1 MTEHSHLLRM
11 VFVIVFVFGALQLPT
26 LAAADDKPM
35 AALDVLKDRFA
46 VAAAL
51 PEAEQVTAYRDIR
64 DGLDRLIANHPESD
78 FAISILLRRSPPGL
92 DLSAIYAALRD
103 ARDTRIATRRS
114 AAPAAPAP
122 LKPAPPKAV
131 EPPVGTSD
139 AAAALPTLFSTP
151 ESVISRPSSE
161 TQTTPEA
168 TAGDLTEGRDTPPSL
183 SAGPET
189 AEAALGMNRQAIRE
203 IQARLFLSGY
213 DPRGIDGIIGNG
225 TRDAIR
231 NWQAQKGL
239 VKTGYLS
246 APLLR
251 ILQSETSSTYPIW
264 LKKQKAVKARAKKRI
279 IRGSGSGLPKGWF
292 QDREGKYC
300 RKVQFGLTMCQP
312 YPP

>member
-1 MTEHSHLLRM
+1 MVTICLLLSA
-11 VFVIVFVFGALQLPT
+11 VT
-26 LAAADDKPM
+26 AAAKERPE
-35 AALDVLKDRFA
+35 AALDALRQS
-46 VAAAL
+46 AAAASL
-51 PEAEQVTAYRDIR
+51 LSEEEQIAAYRDIR
-64 DGLDRLIANHPESD
+64 HELDRFIADHPKSD
-78 FAISILLRRSPPGL
+78 LAIDILLRRAAPGL
-92 DLSAIYAALRD
+92 DLLAIYAALRD
-103 ARDTRIATRRS
+103 VRDTRIGTRRA

-122 LKPAPPKAV
+122 LKPAPPKTV
-131 EPPVGTSD
+131 EQPDGTSG
-139 AAAALPTLFSTP
+139 AVAALPNFFPTP
-151 ESVISRPSSE
+151 ESGTLLPSSE
-161 TQTTPEA
+161 AQTTPGA
-168 TAGDLTEGRDTPPSL
+168 IAGDLMEGRDTPPSL

-189 AEAALGMNRQAIRE
+189 AEAALGMDRQAIRE

-251 ILQSETSSTYPIW
+251 MLQSETSSTYPIW
-264 LKKQKAVKARAKKRI
+264 LKEQKAVKAKAKQRI

-292 QDREGKYC
+292 RDREGKYC